1 MVYYYCNLICFV
13 FCIVILPCASNP
25 CLHEGQCYD
34 RSATEFECDCSLSHY
49 RGTVCGQGILST
61 PAIPILIAYQP
72 SKFLNI
78 TAYPETDLTVN
89 IFSSSSDLQAI
100 PSNHSFSKFHLQSYF
115 KLIAYKEGVY
125 TISYNVSGTDAQDFE
140 TPLSVRVVVVNSSSA
155 AIEYDNDS
163 LLDIP
168 VLSPGCCN
176 PDPGFSYQCPNSLHT
191 VTFTST
197 GQWSSDSN
205 GNQMTDEVVFALSQG
220 LILPVSIAGIYLS
233 STIYDNCNTL
243 PQTEYSYS
251 DCQFISINSTTDCS
265 SYDFMSADFPTLL
278 AKQILGTSYFN
289 YTNQLLPSWL
299 SLGTQPQRLNEGSAF
314 TFQDYS
320 TFIIM
325 GEEVSNIAHCQDL
338 KLDQNKLFSVFAFK
352 EAIVA
357 QVVDEIYHYT
367 PMAKETVCIAVDL
380 CSGESSPLQLTLPP
394 SSQHLIKSFSPIQ
407 VNYYMQ

>member
-1 MVYYYCNLICFV
+1 
-13 FCIVILPCASNP
+13 
-25 CLHEGQCYD
+25 
-34 RSATEFECDCSLSHY
+34 
-49 RGTVCGQGILST
+49 
-61 PAIPILIAYQP
+61 
-72 SKFLNI
+72 
-78 TAYPETDLTVN
+78 
-89 IFSSSSDLQAI
+89 
-100 PSNHSFSKFHLQSYF
+100 
-115 KLIAYKEGVY
+115 
-125 TISYNVSGTDAQDFE
+125 
-140 TPLSVRVVVVNSSSA
+140 
-155 AIEYDNDS
+155 
-163 LLDIP
+163 
-168 VLSPGCCN
+168 
-176 PDPGFSYQCPNSLHT
+176 
-191 VTFTST
+191 
-197 GQWSSDSN
+197 
-205 GNQMTDEVVFALSQG
+205 MTDEVVFALSQG

-243 PQTEYSYS
+243 PQTEYSCS

-278 AKQILGTSYFN
+278 ARQILGTSYFN

-299 SLGTQPQRLNEGSAF
+299 SLGTQPQLLNEGSAF

-367 PMAKETVCIAVDL
+367 PMAEETVCIAVDL

-394 SSQHLIKSFSPIQ
+394 SSQHLIKSFSPVQ
-407 VNYYMQ
+407 VNNYMQ